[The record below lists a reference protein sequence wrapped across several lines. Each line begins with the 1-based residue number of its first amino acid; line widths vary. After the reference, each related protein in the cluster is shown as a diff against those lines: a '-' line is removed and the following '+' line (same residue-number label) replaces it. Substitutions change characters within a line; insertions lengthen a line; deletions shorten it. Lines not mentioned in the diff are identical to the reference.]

1 MRKSLVVLL
10 SEHKWFLLPFLF
22 FIGFCF
28 YLEAII
34 PKADLFLIING
45 FHSGVL
51 DTFFK
56 GTTYIGDGITM
67 IVFGVIL
74 CAFSFRNGLLTLIAY
89 AYTSVIAQILK
100 YSFHAPRPIKFF
112 SDLHQPIRTIE
123 GYPIHEWN
131 SFPSGHSV
139 SAFSLA
145 VVIAWL
151 LPRKHK
157 NLAWLILTIAIL
169 TAFSRIYLA
178 EHFFQDVVAGAILG
192 VILTFQLIYFL
203 ENSKWFYSQKLDK
216 GFINPKLKGQQL

>member
-1 MRKSLVVLL
+1 MNKSLIALL
-10 SEHKWFLLPFLF
+10 NQHKWFLIPFMV
-22 FIGFCF
+22 FIAACF

-34 PKADLFLIING
+34 SKSDLFLIING
-45 FHSGVL
+45 YHSEDL

-67 IVFGVIL
+67 IVFGLIV
-74 CAFSFRNGLLTLIAY
+74 CSFSFRYGLATLIAY
-89 AYTSVIAQILK
+89 AYTSAIAQLLK

-112 SDLHQPIRTIE
+112 SDLGQPIRTID

-145 VVIAWL
+145 VIIAWL
-151 LPRKHK
+151 LPEKHK
-157 NLAWLILTIAIL
+157 KFAWLILPIAIL

-178 EHFFQDVVAGAILG
+178 QHFFQDVVVGAILG
-192 VILTFQLIYFL
+192 VILTFQLIYYL
-203 ENSKWFYSQKLDK
+203 ENSNWFKSSKLNV
-216 GFINPKLKGQQL
+216 GFIKRSEL